1 MLNCVNLVS
10 LFSDRFRLFHPNI
23 ISAINSTED
32 KKMMLKDIYNW
43 IQTNVPEF
51 GEGIVLTS
59 LTLSWI
65 PYLHGFRKFWNFM
78 WCMIKNIS
86 KDYSGGPTQASWKNS
101 VRHNLSL
108 HKRFIRVPNKD
119 KSPSFWII
127 VDENMGLQ
135 GQPFRNKFQ
144 DIDHYSKPAGIT
156 NSDLSPDND
165 ENKHHKTA

>member
-1 MLNCVNLVS
+1 MLNCVNLVG
-10 LFSDRFRLFHPNI
+10 LFSTVSTFSPKI

-108 HKRFIRVPNKD
+108 HK
-119 KSPSFWII
+119 SSFSFFLFWVKGVFFSI
-127 VDENMGLQ
+127 
-135 GQPFRNKFQ
+135 KFVWNWLKA
-144 DIDHYSKPAGIT
+144 IYSSTK
-156 NSDLSPDND
+156 
-165 ENKHHKTA
+165 